1 MEASDYHINI
11 EVAIKVYESFI
22 KINVIDD
29 GPGFHKDVTL
39 ESILQNKEPSAI
51 QIIYERLSIE
61 CKRKKIKNFIKIN
74 DINHGSN
81 IELIIPSSVKLM

>member
-29 GPGFHKDVTL
+29 GPGFNKDVTL

-51 QIIYERLSIE
+51 QIIYERLRIE
-61 CKRKKIKNFIKIN
+61 CKKKKIKDFIKIN
-74 DINHGSN
+74 YINHGSN